1 MLDAN
6 WIHCK
11 ENIGDCVPLYKKDFK
26 ITHPIKSAFL
36 YISLLTFNASRIWAQ
51 KALQEKVTKSAKTE
65 VNKKFILTEESD
77 LNLYKRALELKDEI
91 IATHKYYITKA

>member
-1 MLDAN
+1 VLDAN

-36 YISLLTFNASRIWAQ
+36 YISARGVYEATMNGKR
-51 KALQEKVTKSAKTE
+51 VGD
-65 VNKKFILTEESD
+65 FILCASVPIRARPWEVYVPLIAQIYTEPRGS
-77 LNLYKRALELKDEI
+77 L
-91 IATHKYYITKA
+91 